1 MALIFTDPNTAGP
14 FTSFQVKD
22 IVTKVFKLTFANFTT
37 GNTDA
42 LLGRLPADASIVG
55 VDTWLKTAF
64 SGNGVTSPVLS
75 LGSTSGGSQFSSAV
89 GLTNTTGTFVAHS
102 PVTGILQEYQ
112 IPLTGDINIY
122 ARGGCSTG
130 NPTAGE
136 LYVIVKYVR

>member
-14 FTSFQVKD
+14 FTTFQAKD
-22 IVTKVFKLTFANFTT
+22 VSIKVFKLTFANFTT
-37 GNTDA
+37 TNTDT
-42 LLGRLPADASIVG
+42 LIGRLPADASIVNIE
-55 VDTWLKTAF
+55 TWLKTAF

-75 LGSTSGGSQFSSAV
+75 LGSASGGTQFSSAV
-89 GLTNTTGTFVAHS
+89 ALTNTTGTFAIHS

-112 IPLTGDINIY
+112 VPLGGDINLY

-136 LYVIVKYVR
+136 LYVVVKYVR